1 MLLTMLKGKIHRA
14 TVTDA
19 NLDYEG
25 SVTIDSGLL
34 EASGMLPY
42 ESVEIYNVTNGSRLR
57 TYILPAEK
65 GSGTV
70 CVNGAAAHHA
80 RKGDI
85 VILAAYAMMEADE
98 AAKFHPLVVLVD
110 SRNRIVKVTR
120 YGTP

>member
-110 SRNRIVKVTR
+110 ARNRIVKVSK
-120 YGTP
+120 YGMS

>member
-25 SVTIDSGLL
+25 SVTVDSGLL
-34 EASGMLPY
+34 EAAGMLPY
-42 ESVEIYNVTNGSRLR
+42 ESAEIYNITNGSRLR

-70 CVNGAAAHHA
+70 CINGAAAHHA
-80 RKGDI
+80 RKGDL
-85 VILAAYAMMEADE
+85 VILAAYAMMEAAE
-98 AAKFHPLVVLVD
+98 AAAFHPVVVLVD
-110 SRNRIVKVTR
+110 GRNHVIKVSR
-120 YGTP
+120 YGT

>member
-19 NLDYEG
+19 NLNYEG

-34 EASGMLPY
+34 EASGMLSY
-42 ESVEIYNVTNGSRLR
+42 ESVEIYNITNGSRLK

-80 RKGDI
+80 RKGDL
-85 VILAAYAMMEADE
+85 VILAAYALMEPAE
-98 AAKFHPLVVLVD
+98 AAAFHPLVVLVD
-110 SRNRIVKVTR
+110 DRNRIVKVTR
-120 YGTP
+120 

>member
-70 CVNGAAAHHA
+70 CINGAAAHHA

-85 VILAAYAMMEADE
+85 VILAAYAMMDERE
-98 AAKFHPLVVLVD
+98 AAKLHPIVVLVD
-110 SRNRIVKVTR
+110 GKNHIVKVSR
-120 YGTP
+120 YGE